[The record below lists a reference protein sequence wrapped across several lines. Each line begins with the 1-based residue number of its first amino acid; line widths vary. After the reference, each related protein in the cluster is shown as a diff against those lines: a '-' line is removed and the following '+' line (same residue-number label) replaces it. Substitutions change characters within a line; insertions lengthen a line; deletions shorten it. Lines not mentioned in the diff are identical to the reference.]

1 MNDLSRV
8 QVRVMR
14 SRPYLYCLDCKASIR
29 KERGEDTEGASRLS
43 DFVVRAE
50 KHLSEAHPP
59 ASAEGAEGDCPHAR
73 TAGKC
78 LDCGEFPVYG

>member
-1 MNDLSRV
+1 MGDLSRV

-14 SRPYLYCLDCKASIR
+14 SRPYLYCLDCKASVK

-59 ASAEGAEGDCPHAR
+59 APAEGG
-73 TAGKC
+73 
-78 LDCGEFPVYG
+78 